1 MKLKAKDAV
10 VGAGS
15 FKGGSRE
22 EESIVFVICEGAS
35 AKAVFTDEFSSQKRG
50 GMGVQ
55 VVPSGSQKVLAA
67 FVGEDTLCA
76 TKDDTMLFPL
86 EVAKRTHQPKT
97 TDVQITHIGFSRW
110 SM

>member
-1 MKLKAKDAV
+1 M
-10 VGAGS
+10 
-15 FKGGSRE
+15 
-22 EESIVFVICEGAS
+22 FVICEGAS

-55 VVPSGSQKVLAA
+55 LVPSGSSKVLAA

-76 TKDDTMLFPL
+76 TKNETMLFPL

-97 TDVQITHIGFSRW
+97 TDVQITHIGFPRW